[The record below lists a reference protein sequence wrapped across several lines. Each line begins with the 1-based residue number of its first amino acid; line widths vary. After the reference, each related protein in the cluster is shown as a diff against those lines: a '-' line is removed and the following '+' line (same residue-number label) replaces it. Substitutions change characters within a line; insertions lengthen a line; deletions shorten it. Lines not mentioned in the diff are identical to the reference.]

1 MNIHH
6 LELFYYVARHR
17 GISSA
22 VRHMPYGI
30 QQPAVSS
37 QILLLEQDLGVRLFE
52 RNPFRLT
59 TEGEKLYAFVRQFFD
74 QLDSVAATLRKHP
87 APMLR
92 LGAAEFV
99 LRDYLPAAMARLRAV
114 HPGLQ
119 LNLRSGFTPE
129 LVAWLQERAIDL
141 AITPLDGKPPGR
153 VRFLPL
159 LSLPLAL
166 LVPKS
171 SKIKSA
177 AELWSRA
184 HIDEPLIS
192 LPAEENISRLFQK
205 GLKRLWVDWP
215 LSIEA
220 SSVELIM
227 KYVANGYGLGVTVN
241 APETVR
247 HAGVRMLPL
256 DGFDAVEIVAMWW
269 GEPTPLIQ
277 TILDEAKR
285 IIAQQWPAEQRR

>member
-74 QLDSVAATLRKHP
+74 QLDTVAATLRKHP
-87 APMLR
+87 EPMLR

-99 LRDYLPAAMARLRAV
+99 LRDYLPAAMARLRAA

-141 AITPLDGKPPGR
+141 AITPLDGKPPVDGSGYWR
-153 VRFLPL
+153 APFGWH
-159 LSLPLAL
+159 LAGIAGGEFTAA
-166 LVPKS
+166 LVAPFN
-171 SKIKSA
+171 SA
-177 AELWSRA
+177 E
-184 HIDEPLIS
+184 
-192 LPAEENISRLFQK
+192 
-205 GLKRLWVDWP
+205 
-215 LSIEA
+215 
-220 SSVELIM
+220 
-227 KYVANGYGLGVTVN
+227 
-241 APETVR
+241 
-247 HAGVRMLPL
+247 
-256 DGFDAVEIVAMWW
+256 
-269 GEPTPLIQ
+269 
-277 TILDEAKR
+277 
-285 IIAQQWPAEQRR
+285 